1 MTGYTKNLLPNS
13 TALILRK
20 NQYAM
25 TKQYFGF
32 LPLLDQ
38 LNAK

>member
-1 MTGYTKNLLPNS
+1 
-13 TALILRK
+13 
-20 NQYAM
+20 M

-38 LNAK
+38 LNAKWKKCKTTPTRVSS